1 MKFNNFKL
9 YRDSYAK
16 GKILLTMKL
25 TAIFLFTFL
34 TSVGATSFGQRITLT
49 EKNTTLEKALIAI
62 GDQSGYDVLYNSAKI
77 KKAKIFNINLRDV
90 TLQEALNKC
99 FLNQPFNYSIETNSI
114 VVRDKVSSSP
124 AANAAAVD
132 IKGKVI
138 DETNSGLPGATV
150 KVKGTNVAVVTDND
164 GKFSIKNV
172 SDDAILQVSFISYVT
187 QEVKV
192 NGKTDLLIQL
202 IAESGSLEEVVVSA
216 YGQTQKKV
224 SVTASISTIQTR
236 ELKQSPVANLSNALA
251 GRLPGLTS
259 IQSSGIPGADAST
272 IYIRGIG
279 TYGAN
284 RSPLI
289 VIDGLPRGDANFGDI
304 DVNEVASI
312 SILKDAAA
320 TSLYGIQGANGVIL
334 VTTKRGNVG
343 KTNISFNANYGL
355 QTPQRL
361 PEKFNSVQRA
371 TLDNIGAQN
380 DGLNPIWT
388 AKEIELFGNQNDP
401 YTYPDVDWNDVIFE
415 KYTPQQQYNTN
426 ISGGNENVKYFAS
439 LGYLNQGTLFKDAN
453 DNKYGVKQK
462 YDRYNFRSNIDIK
475 ATEMLNLRVDLASR
489 LENRTGPGPGYAT
502 IFNWVNLI
510 PNYVTPVYNPN
521 GTYAAGRITASDI
534 RNPLGALKESGYYDN
549 YFNSTNGTIEAS
561 HKLDFI
567 TKGLS
572 IKALYSFENY
582 AESNYAQY
590 QQFDSFRYRK
600 DPVSGAE
607 TYTRFSE
614 ASSLSRAYGTA
625 STRYFT
631 YNAQLNYNR
640 DFGKN
645 NFTGLLLFNR
655 NYNSRSN
662 ALPSVYEGYVGRI
675 AYNYD
680 SKYFGEFNIGYNGSE
695 NFPKG
700 NRFGVFPAVS
710 AGWLISAEPWYK
722 SKTVNLLKLR
732 GSFGYVG
739 NDKYSSDIN
748 SVVDRW
754 LFISDYARSGGFDFG
769 TTPANP
775 GGYISSRIGNPNIT
789 WERAQK
795 INFGLES
802 GFFDSHL
809 KFEFDVFRDDRTNIL
824 SVPLTIPSYL
834 GINNPPRVNVGRV
847 INKGFEGSLNF
858 NTNIDKLN
866 LFGYVNW
873 TYNKNK
879 IVERDE
885 PNLAYPYQS
894 LTNLPVGYQLGYVAT
909 GLFNNQAEI
918 NGAPKQTFAGAV
930 KPGDIRYTDMNN
942 DGIINENDRVALQIV
957 NFPTNVFGVSLGAS
971 YKGIDFSVL
980 FQGTLGGK
988 TYVPY
993 LGPNRL
999 SDIWTPETAATA
1011 TYPLVHYSLA
1021 GGLNNSQINS
1031 FFIYSSDYLKLKNIE
1046 LGYNLPKTLLS
1057 RIKINNLR
1065 VFFSGLNLFTWDKLP
1080 YDDFDPEQVANGTAI
1095 YPTQKIYNLGLSMSF

>member
-9 YRDSYAK
+9 YGYSYAK
-16 GKILLTMKL
+16 SKILLTMKL
-25 TAIFLFTFL
+25 TAIFLITFL

-49 EKNTTLEKALIAI
+49 EKNTTLEKALTAI

-77 KKAKIFNINLRDV
+77 KKARVFNINLRDV
-90 TLQEALNKC
+90 TLQEALSKC
-99 FLNQPFNYSIETNSI
+99 FIDQPFSYSIETNSI
-114 VVRDKVSSSP
+114 VVRDKGSSTIS
-124 AANAAAVD
+124 ANSANID
-132 IKGKVI
+132 IRGKVI
-138 DETNSGLPGATV
+138 DETSMGLPGATV
-150 KVKGTNVAVVTDND
+150 KVKGTSIAVVTDDD
-164 GKFSIKNV
+164 GKFAIKNV
-172 SDDAILQVSFISYVT
+172 SEDAVLQVSFVSYVT
-187 QEVKV
+187 QEVKL
-192 NGKTDLLIQL
+192 NGKSDLLIQL

-216 YGQTQKKV
+216 YGQTQKKA
-224 SVTASISTIQTR
+224 SVTAAISTITSK

-259 IQSSGIPGADAST
+259 IQASGVPGGDAST

-304 DVNEVASI
+304 DVNEIASI

-334 VTTKRGNVG
+334 VTTRRGNVG

-355 QTPQRL
+355 QTPQRI
-361 PEKFNSVQRA
+361 PEKFSSVQQA
-371 TLDNIGAQN
+371 TVDNIGAKN
-380 DGLNPIWT
+380 DGLAPVWT
-388 AKEIELFGNQNDP
+388 AKEVELFGSQQDP
-401 YTYPDVDWNDVIFE
+401 YTYPDVNWYKEIFE
-415 KYTPQQQYNTN
+415 KYTPQQQYNAN
-426 ISGGNENVKYFAS
+426 ISGGNENVKYFVS

-453 DNKYGVKQK
+453 ENKYDVKQK

-475 ATEMLNLRVDLASR
+475 ATEMLNIRVDLASR
-489 LENRTGPGPGYAT
+489 LENRTGPGPGYASV
-502 IFNWVNLI
+502 FSYVNRI
-510 PNYVTPVYNPN
+510 PNYTTPVYNPN
-521 GTYAAGRITASDI
+521 GTYGAGRITANDI

-561 HKLDFI
+561 HRLDFI

-572 IKALYSFENY
+572 AKALYSFENY
-582 AESNYAQY
+582 AESNYAQN
-590 QQFDSFRYRK
+590 QQFDAFRYRK
-600 DPVSGAE
+600 DPITGVE
-607 TYTRFSE
+607 TYTSFSQI
-614 ASSLSRAYGTA
+614 SSLTRTYATT

-631 YNAQLNYNR
+631 YNVQLNYNR

-645 NFTGLLLFNR
+645 NITGLLLFNR

-662 ALPSVYEGYVGRI
+662 ALPSVYEGYVGRL

-680 SKYFGEFNIGYNGSE
+680 AKYFAEFNIGYNGSE

-710 AGWLISAEPWYK
+710 AGWLISAEPWYNA
-722 SKTVNLLKLR
+722 KTVSLLKLR

-739 NDKYSSDIN
+739 NDKFTNDVN

-769 TTPANP
+769 TTPTNP

-795 INFGLES
+795 MNIGLEA
-802 GFFDSHL
+802 GFFKDQVRL
-809 KFEFDVFRDDRTNIL
+809 EVDLFRDDRTNIL
-824 SVPLTIPSYL
+824 SAPLTIPSYL
-834 GINNPPRVNVGRV
+834 GITNPPKINIGRV
-847 INKGFEGSLNF
+847 INKGFETSLNF
-858 NTNIDKLN
+858 KTKLNEVN

-879 IVERDE
+879 IIERDE

-894 LTNLPVGYQLGYVAT
+894 LTNLPVGYQLGYNAI

-918 NGAPKQTFAGAV
+918 DAAPRQTFAGAV

-942 DGIINENDRVALQIV
+942 DGIINENDRVALQNN
-957 NFPTNVFGVSLGAS
+957 NFPSNVFGVSMGAS
-971 YKGIDFSVL
+971 FRGFDFSVL

-999 SDIWTPETAATA
+999 GDIWTPETAATA

-1031 FFIYSSDYLKLKNIE
+1031 FFIYSSDYLKLKNVEI
-1046 LGYNLPKTLLS
+1046 GYNLSQSLL
-1057 RIKINNLR
+1057 RKMKINNLR
-1065 VFFSGLNLFTWDKLP
+1065 VFFSGLNLLTWDKLP
-1080 YDDFDPEQVANGTAI
+1080 YEDFDPEQTANGTAL
-1095 YPTQKIYNLGLSMSF
+1095 YPTQKIYNVGLSMSF